1 MHWLLALAAALLSA
15 LVLMPIHFGRWF
27 AVSKPVEHAA
37 KAAPTLMASAFA
49 GWALFHQPSDPYA
62 LLMFAGVVVG
72 AAADVMLGIH
82 FVTGGFLFLLG
93 HILYLSAFCLLHSPT
108 LWSLPVFVLVFAGL
122 WVFCQRYRPLMKNAV
137 VRNGLPFY
145 CAALSAII
153 ALSLPTAFLIPSQR
167 TILAAIGAICF
178 ALSDMGVFHGIV
190 MPTDFSFNY
199 RMLGLYY
206 FAQLLL
212 GMSALHG

>member
-1 MHWLLALAAALLSA
+1 
-15 LVLMPIHFGRWF
+15 MPIHFSRWF
-27 AVSKPVEHAA
+27 PVRKTVDLAA
-37 KAAPTLMASAFA
+37 KAAPTLMAASFA
-49 GWALFHQPSDPYA
+49 GWAAFHQSGDGYA
-62 LLMFAGVVVG
+62 LLMFAGVLVG
-72 AAADVMLGIH
+72 AAADVMLGVH
-82 FVTGGFLFLLG
+82 FVTGGLMFLLG
-93 HILYLSAFCLLHSPT
+93 HILYLTAFCLLKAPT
-108 LWSLPVFVLVFAGL
+108 LWSLPVFAVVFAGL
-122 WVFCQRYRPLMKNAV
+122 WVFCQRYRPQMRNSV

-153 ALSLPTAFLIPSQR
+153 ALSLPTAFLMPSQR
-167 TILAAIGAICF
+167 TILAALGAICF

-212 GMSALHG
+212 GMSALN